1 MKFFNFVSFLY
12 WNFVKNYILMFRIN
26 YSLILKIVKCFDIC
40 NSYFDNTGCVSM
52 LSKKDQNCCQ
62 NFKAVCYFME
72 AKEKEIY
79 TIPRTCSRTPTDL
92 RETKIDNQGIDY
104 QKVDTSAQIEQT
116 DNNSNGDVSKH
127 PFCLFSVATK
137 WDDFT
142 DKSCLGRR
150 TVSSIHFLLHYS
162 QKIYH

>member
-1 MKFFNFVSFLY
+1 
-12 WNFVKNYILMFRIN
+12 
-26 YSLILKIVKCFDIC
+26 
-40 NSYFDNTGCVSM
+40 
-52 LSKKDQNCCQ
+52 
-62 NFKAVCYFME
+62 ME

-127 PFCLFSVATK
+127 PFCLFSVAMILLTSRA
-137 WDDFT
+137 WAVAQFHQYIFCYT
-142 DKSCLGRR
+142 
-150 TVSSIHFLLHYS
+150 TVKKYIIEL
-162 QKIYH
+162 